1 MYKGTAADGVPIPG
15 KDRKVMR
22 IIALLRKG
30 RAGIR
35 SRMPAFLICLLAA
48 DILLAG
54 VLLCAS
60 GPGFDWPERSFT
72 GVYADAREE
81 HAGPWVVKA
90 DGRTVAC
97 VSGRKEAFSVIFGLK
112 LMYAD
117 SVSEQLTAELKE
129 KITIERAPQK
139 AYRTGE
145 VVTAPEAVRAIA
157 KSSERKSG
165 DAKPAVTV
173 VSKKNVSEERTVAR
187 PVKVIKRS
195 DMDAGVIKVKK
206 RGADGT
212 EHTVSEVTIENGSVA
227 GVEEV
232 ETKAT
237 AEPESAVVYEGT
249 APDAKE
255 KGEMVIDCA
264 VRFLGTKYV
273 WGGNDLR
280 NGIDCSGFTKE
291 IYAMFGVEL
300 PRHSSA
306 QADFGTEV
314 AYEDARA
321 GDIICYDGH
330 VALYIGEGK
339 IIHATPGEI
348 QFGENAA
355 YRPIVSVRRIFTD
368 EEKIEGKTADQ
379 LNFEELIGKVTP
391 NDNTAAEES
400 SSERDKRRQLKTRED
415 ERVAREKIEKELSDR
430 QSTMKQDSE

>member
-1 MYKGTAADGVPIPG
+1 M
-15 KDRKVMR
+15 
-22 IIALLRKG
+22 
-30 RAGIR
+30 
-35 SRMPAFLICLLAA
+35 
-48 DILLAG
+48 
-54 VLLCAS
+54 
-60 GPGFDWPERSFT
+60 
-72 GVYADAREE
+72 
-81 HAGPWVVKA
+81 
-90 DGRTVAC
+90 
-97 VSGRKEAFSVIFGLK
+97 
-112 LMYAD
+112 
-117 SVSEQLTAELKE
+117 
-129 KITIERAPQK
+129 
-139 AYRTGE
+139 
-145 VVTAPEAVRAIA
+145 
-157 KSSERKSG
+157 
-165 DAKPAVTV
+165 
-173 VSKKNVSEERTVAR
+173 SKKNVSEERTVAR
-187 PVKVIKRS
+187 SVKVIKRS
-195 DMDAGVIKVKK
+195 DMDAGEIKVKK
-206 RGADGT
+206 KGADGT

-249 APDAKE
+249 APDATE

-280 NGIDCSGFTKE
+280 SGIDCSGFTKE
-291 IYAMFGVEL
+291 IYAMFGVNL

-306 QADFGTEV
+306 QAEFGTEV

-355 YRPIVSVRRIFTD
+355 YRPIVSIRRIFTD

-379 LNFEELIGKVTP
+379 LNFEELIGNVAP

-415 ERVAREKIEKELSDR
+415 ERLAREKIEKELSDR